1 MHPNSYN
8 LSQFRLIAS
17 WIDSK
22 VFVPRF
28 LFSVEQNIYWFK
40 SFLQILTTVSLSHSL
55 YKQAQTV
62 WAKAGGTFLKTYDSA
77 QLPTF
82 QLLRRKTYF
91 LVSRS
96 RRSRDS
102 RSHNVCMYVCLYVCM
117 SQTLIRFKSMN
128 SSVNSFPEWQKLLD
142 IDESD

>member
-1 MHPNSYN
+1 M
-8 LSQFRLIAS
+8 
-17 WIDSK
+17 
-22 VFVPRF
+22 
-28 LFSVEQNIYWFK
+28 FK
-40 SFLQILTTVSLSHSL
+40 TVSLKTGWSWSDIGTDWCPSVPCCDHWPWDLLSGHF
-55 YKQAQTV
+55 T
-62 WAKAGGTFLKTYDSA
+62 AGIIVKLLLFCLLLPRELQWGKKRVKLKDIIVNS
-77 QLPTF
+77 
-82 QLLRRKTYF
+82 F

-102 RSHNVCMYVCLYVCM
+102 RSHNVCMFVCLYVCM